1 MIWEDY
7 QTVQTEYR
15 RAEGRLRRLVDQR
28 EELEVSL
35 GPSAIRYDK
44 DIVQTSL
51 EDHTT
56 AILVKLADIDMLIGQ
71 ASETVMFRK
80 DIMDRKREELER
92 SPDLHDRIYTLYFIR
107 HYGVRRISREVCY
120 SRRQVYRILS
130 AQRNMAQYGTLDV
143 VK

>member
-7 QTVQTEYR
+7 SSVQLEYR
-15 RAEGRLRRLVDQR
+15 RAESRLRRLADQR

-44 DIVQTSL
+44 DIVQTSR

-56 AILVKLADIDMLIGQ
+56 AVLAKLADLDILIAQ
-71 ASETVMFRK
+71 ANETVR
-80 DIMDRKREELER
+80 IREGILRRQRLILE
-92 SPDLHDRIYTLYFIR
+92 SSAEIHDRIYVLYFLK
-107 HYGVRRISREVCY
+107 HHGVRRIAREIAY

-130 AQRNMAQYGTLDV
+130 EQKSFAQNQTLIN
-143 VK
+143 